1 MRRAFALFV
10 IAVTLTGCAQKP
22 AFEELADGPCTSVQS
37 RLIEEHISG
46 QIDALAKKDWESA
59 YSFASADFQTAVG
72 VEEFTFIIGAQYAML
87 VENQG
92 YEFESCTIANSAI
105 KQEVSVTSGDEVF
118 GLNYRLSVV
127 EAKLGVESAEV
138 SKVDTPLTI

>member
-46 QIDALAKKDWESA
+46 QIDALAKKDWEAA

-72 VEEFTFIIGAQYAML
+72 VEEFAFIIGAQYSML

-92 YEFESCTIANSAI
+92 YKFDSCTIANSAI

-118 GLNYRLSVV
+118 NLTYRLSVV
-127 EAKLGVESAEV
+127 ETKLGVESAEV
-138 SKVDTPLTI
+138 SKVDTPLTV

>member
-10 IAVTLTGCAQKP
+10 IAVTLAGCAQKP
-22 AFEELADGPCTSVQS
+22 AFEELADGPCTSAES
-37 RLIEEHISG
+37 KLIEEHISG
-46 QIDALAKKDWESA
+46 QIDALAKKDWEGA
-59 YSFASADFQTAVG
+59 YSFASADFQAAVG
-72 VEEFTFIIGAQYAML
+72 VEEFAFIIGAQYAML

-92 YEFESCTIANSAI
+92 YKFDTCAIANSSI

-118 GLNYRLSVV
+118 NLTYRLSVD

-138 SKVDTPLTI
+138 SKVDTPLTV

>member
-10 IAVTLTGCAQKP
+10 IAITLTGCAQKP

-46 QIDALAKKDWESA
+46 QIDALAKKDWEAA

-138 SKVDTPLTI
+138 SKVDMPLTI

>member
-46 QIDALAKKDWESA
+46 QIDALAKKDWEAA
-59 YSFASADFQTAVG
+59 YSFASADFQAAVG

-127 EAKLGVESAEV
+127 EATLGVESAEV

>member
-46 QIDALAKKDWESA
+46 QIDALAKKDWEAA

-138 SKVDTPLTI
+138 SKVDTPLTV

>member
-1 MRRAFALFV
+1 MRRIFALFV

-22 AFEELADGPCTSVQS
+22 AFEELADGPCTSAQS
-37 RLIEEHISG
+37 KLIEEHISG
-46 QIDALAKKDWESA
+46 QIDALAKKDWEGA
-59 YSFASADFQTAVG
+59 YAFASADFQAAVG
-72 VEEFTFIIGAQYAML
+72 VEEFAFIIGAQYAML

-118 GLNYRLSVV
+118 GLNYRISVV

-138 SKVDTPLTI
+138 SKVDTPLTV

>member
-1 MRRAFALFV
+1 
-10 IAVTLTGCAQKP
+10 
-22 AFEELADGPCTSVQS
+22 
-37 RLIEEHISG
+37 
-46 QIDALAKKDWESA
+46 
-59 YSFASADFQTAVG
+59 
-72 VEEFTFIIGAQYAML
+72 ML
-87 VENQG
+87 VKNQG

-118 GLNYRLSVV
+118 GLNYKLSVV

>member
-1 MRRAFALFV
+1 MRRTFALFV

-22 AFEELADGPCTSVQS
+22 AFEELADGPCTGAQS
-37 RLIEEHISG
+37 KLIEEHISS
-46 QIDALAKKDWESA
+46 QIDALAKKDWEAA
-59 YSFASADFQTAVG
+59 YSFASADFQAAVG

-127 EAKLGVESAEV
+127 EAKLGVDSAEV